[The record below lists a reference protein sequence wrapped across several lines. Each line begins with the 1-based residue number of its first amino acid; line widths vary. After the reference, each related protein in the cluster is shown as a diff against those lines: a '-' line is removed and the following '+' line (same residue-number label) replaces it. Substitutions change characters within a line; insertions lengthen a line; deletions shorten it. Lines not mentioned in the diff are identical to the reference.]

1 MAKIIPG
8 PLVAGKRVLL
18 LIVYKPMKRFKNRK
32 KPFGATSS
40 PVQVLTAQL
49 F

>member
-1 MAKIIPG
+1 MAKITPD

-18 LIVYKPMKRFKNRK
+18 LIVYKPMKRFMNRK
-32 KPFGATSS
+32 KPFAATSL